1 MVVHVRGHLP
11 VLPPSLLISLL
22 SCDRSIFLSL
32 SPSHSFAAC
41 SLRLPNTDTLSVSP
55 LVKHPLSE
63 WPWES
68 HFPLY
73 HSRSYL

>member
-1 MVVHVRGHLP
+1 MKLVHVRGHLP
-11 VLPPSLLISLL
+11 VLPPPCL
-22 SCDRSIFLSL
+22 SPFSPSINLSL
-32 SPSHSFAAC
+32 PFSLSLATC

-63 WPWES
+63 WPWGR

-73 HSRSYL
+73 HFRSYL